1 MILIDDEWCFIHI
14 PKTSGTNLR
23 CVFPQERC
31 VKYGGNQYWDEFWS
45 NTNSEIL
52 SSFTNQIKGCNIVKH
67 APLHFWEENGVV
79 MNHKVFTIVRNPYT
93 RFLSWYHEINRIVN
107 IFNLPFTNVS
117 FEEFTKSK
125 YINLLLNQLP
135 YKSFTNKTNQV
146 DYLID
151 KSGKI
156 HVDRIYKMETDL
168 DKIELDFNIS
178 DIHKHRINFL
188 SYNKNYAEV
197 YNSKT
202 IDWVQE
208 NFQKDFDYF
217 NYNIDPFWL

>member
-23 CVFPQERC
+23 YVFPQERC

-52 SSFTNQIKGCNIVKH
+52 SSFTNQIKECNIVKH

-79 MNHKVFTIVRNPYT
+79 KNHKVFTIVRNPYT

-178 DIHKHRINFL
+178 DIHKHKINFL